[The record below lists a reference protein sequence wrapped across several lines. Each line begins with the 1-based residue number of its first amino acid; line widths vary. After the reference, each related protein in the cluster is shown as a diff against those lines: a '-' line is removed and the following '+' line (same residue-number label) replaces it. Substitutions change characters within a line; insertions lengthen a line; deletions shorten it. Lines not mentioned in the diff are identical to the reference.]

1 MSLYVSC
8 EILTCG
14 GIVIVNCDVVCGRG
28 HTSTGT
34 GHTSTGT
41 GHTSTGT
48 GHTSTGTGHTTTG
61 TGHTS
66 TGIQKQEGR
75 LSCYVRY
82 YRLSQ
87 AREKLSS

>member
-34 GHTSTGT
+34 GHTSTG
-41 GHTSTGT
+41 
-48 GHTSTGTGHTTTG
+48 
-61 TGHTS
+61 
-66 TGIQKQEGR
+66 IQKQEGR